1 MKIGIYDPYLDDLGG
16 GEKYMMT
23 IAECLAKIHQV
34 SIFWDNKNDLDE
46 IRKRF
51 PLPLKD
57 IQLKKNIFAQG
68 VSFSERVFETKKYD
82 ALIILS
88 DGSIPFVL
96 SKKLFLHLQQPLRQ
110 ISKHSLKDKVKLS
123 RVNSF
128 FCNSQFTKSFNEK
141 ILSGTKMKIIYP
153 PVEIMKKNIL
163 KENIV
168 LHVGRFRVRNVGVAN
183 YKKQDIMIEAFKKMA
198 DEKRVKN
205 WRFIIAASVNKED
218 EEKFRQLKKMAAG
231 YQIDFFVNKTNDQLW
246 DLYYKAK
253 IYWHASGYGEDLDK
267 NPEYAEHFGISTVEA
282 MGAGAV
288 PVTFNAGGQREVVDN
303 EENGYLWNSLKEF
316 TEKTLQLMENEKLRE
331 EMSKKARIKAE
342 SFSKNNF
349 CKEINQLIVE

>member
-23 IAECLAKIHQV
+23 IAECLVKNHHV
-34 SIFWDNKNDLDE
+34 SVFWDNKNDLDR
-46 IRKRF
+46 IKKRF
-51 PLPLKD
+51 PLDLKD
-57 IQLKKNIFAQG
+57 IQLKKNIFDQG

-82 ALIILS
+82 VLIILS

-96 SKKLFLHLQQPLRQ
+96 SGKLFLHLQQPLKQ
-110 ISKHSLKDKVKLS
+110 INKYSFKDKIKLS
-123 RVNSF
+123 RVNAF

-141 ILSGTKMKIIYP
+141 ILPGAKMKIIYP
-153 PVEIMKKNIL
+153 PVKIVKKSIL
-163 KENIV
+163 KENII

-183 YKKQDIMIEAFKKMA
+183 YKKQDIMIETFKKMA
-198 DEKRVKN
+198 DKGKVKN
-205 WRFIIAASVNKED
+205 WKLIIAASVNKED
-218 EEKFRQLKKMAAG
+218 KKKFTQLKKMAVG
-231 YQIDFFVNKTNDQLW
+231 YPIDFFVNKTNDQLW
-246 DLYYKAK
+246 DLYCKAK
-253 IYWHASGYGEDLDK
+253 VYWHASGYGEDLNK

-288 PVTFNAGGQREVVDN
+288 PVTFAAGGQKEVVDN
-303 EENGYLWNSLKEF
+303 MENGYLWNSLEEF
-316 TEKTLQLMENEKLRE
+316 IEKTLQLMENEKLWE

-349 CKEINQLIVE
+349 CKEIRQLITE